1 MKRTAIQ
8 RKDRTQ
14 PGDDPARAHPAPARY
29 LVIGYGN
36 TLRGDDG
43 VGPLAAEQVQ
53 RWKLPHVTAISC
65 HQLTPELAEAAR
77 HADAVVFVDAL
88 APNPEPRALRFE
100 QLQELP
106 SPSYSPHQVSC
117 PCSLLA
123 LTRDLYQ
130 ATPDGWIVGIPGES
144 FEHGGDLSPR
154 AALHLEDAL
163 ARIRALVEG
172 RPP

>member
-1 MKRTAIQ
+1 MKRTATQ
-8 RKDRTQ
+8 REGLDQ
-14 PGDDPARAHPAPARY
+14 AGDKAGGVPRGPVRF

-53 RWKLPHVTAISC
+53 QWKLPHVTAISC
-65 HQLTPELAEAAR
+65 HQLTPELADTAR
-77 HADAVVFVDAL
+77 HATSVIFVDAL

-100 QLQELP
+100 QLHELAP
-106 SPSYSPHQVSC
+106 PSYNPHQVSC

-130 ATPDGWIVGIPGES
+130 ATPEGWVVGIPGET
-144 FEHGGDLSPR
+144 FEHGADLSPR
-154 AALHLEDAL
+154 AALHLKDAL
-163 ARIRALVEG
+163 KRIRALVDG